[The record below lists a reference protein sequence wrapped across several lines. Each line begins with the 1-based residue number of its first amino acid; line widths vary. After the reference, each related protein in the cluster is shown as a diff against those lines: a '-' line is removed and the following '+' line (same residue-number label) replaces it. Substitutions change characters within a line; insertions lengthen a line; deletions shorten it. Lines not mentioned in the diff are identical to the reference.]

1 MPVGTRPRPWQLG
14 SVIYG
19 RIQVV
24 HLNEVS
30 ITPVSPQL
38 GRGTKS
44 ATHFLVCLDWDLL
57 GTGG

>member
-1 MPVGTRPRPWQLG
+1 MGTWPHPWQHG

-24 HLNEVS
+24 HRNEVS
-30 ITPVSPQL
+30 ITPVSQQL
-38 GRGTKS
+38 DRGTKS
-44 ATHFLVCLDWDLL
+44 ATHLLVCLDWDLL